1 MNRFPGSPARAYLLP
16 LLLLLMAGSGALPA
30 ALVSSAS
37 PDDARAPTFRSA
49 NPLQE
54 GPGRKAKRQCDPFGT
69 DWPYGVG
76 AARLAV
82 SSAGM
87 VATDAPLATD
97 AGAEVLLAGGNAVDA
112 AVATAFA
119 LAVVHPCA
127 GNIGGGG
134 FAVLRTAG
142 GEVSALDFRERAP
155 LASTRDMFL
164 DDRGELGE
172 DSVTGHLAAGVPG
185 SVAGLWEL
193 HAKGGS
199 MAWPDLLAPAI
210 RLAEEGFRADSNFCA
225 AIEREADRLARFP
238 ASAELFLPGG
248 SPVTPGSTWRDPELA
263 EVLRRIAAEGP
274 DGFYK
279 GETAKLI
286 LDEMKRGGGLI
297 SREDLETYEAE
308 WRRPVRF
315 DYRGHTIYSMPP
327 PSSGGLTLAL
337 IAKILEGFDLAAN
350 GWQSTENLHLTAEA
364 MRRAFAYRNQFL
376 GDPDFVDIQAS
387 LFTSDESAARLR
399 DSISLARATPS
410 EEVGAAQG
418 GDGTEGSHTTH
429 FSVVDGEGNA
439 LALTT
444 TINLGFGS
452 AVTVSGAGFLLNN
465 EMDDFA
471 AKPGSPNAFG
481 LVQSEA
487 NAIAPGKRMLSSMT
501 PAIVE
506 KDGRTLLVT
515 GASGGPRIVNGVFQV
530 ISNLVD
536 YEFGLTEALYAPRIH
551 HQHLPDK
558 IYYER
563 GGLSESQ
570 ISALKKLG
578 HQVVPREGVIA
589 VAASILRVGAY
600 WTGSP
605 DPRLGGSARG
615 PD

>member
-1 MNRFPGSPARAYLLP
+1 M
-16 LLLLLMAGSGALPA
+16 
-30 ALVSSAS
+30 
-37 PDDARAPTFRSA
+37 
-49 NPLQE
+49 
-54 GPGRKAKRQCDPFGT
+54 
-69 DWPYGVG
+69 
-76 AARLAV
+76 
-82 SSAGM
+82 
-87 VATDAPLATD
+87 ATDAPLATD
-97 AGAEVLLAGGNAVDA
+97 VGADVLFAGGNAVDA

-134 FAVLRTAG
+134 FAVLRSAE

-164 DDRGELGE
+164 DDRGELSE
-172 DSVTGHLAAGVPG
+172 SSVTGHRAAGVPG

-193 HAKGGS
+193 HATGGS
-199 MAWPDLLAPAI
+199 MAWSDLLTPAI
-210 RLAEEGFRADSNFCA
+210 RLAEDGFRADSNFCA
-225 AIEREADRLARFP
+225 AIEREADRLARYP
-238 ASAELFLPGG
+238 SSAELFLPGG
-248 SPVTPGSTWRDPELA
+248 SPVTPGSTWRGPELA
-263 EVLRRIAAEGP
+263 EVLRRIAADGP
-274 DGFYK
+274 DGFYM
-279 GETAKLI
+279 GETAELI

-297 SREDLETYEAE
+297 SREDLETYEVE
-308 WRRPVRF
+308 WRSPVRF

-337 IAKILEGFDLAAN
+337 IAKILEGFDLSAN
-350 GWQSTENLHLTAEA
+350 GWQSADNLHLTAEA

-376 GDPDFVDIQAS
+376 GDPDFVEIPAP

-399 DSISLARATPS
+399 ESISPSRATPS
-410 EEVGAAQG
+410 EEVGPG
-418 GDGTEGSHTTH
+418 KGDDGKEGTHTTH
-429 FSVVDGEGNA
+429 FSVVDGAGNA
-439 LALTT
+439 VALTT

-471 AKPGSPNAFG
+471 AKPGAPNAFG

-506 KDGRTLLVT
+506 KDGRILLVT
-515 GASGGPRIVNGVFQV
+515 GASGGPRIINGVFQV

-563 GGLSESQ
+563 GGLNESQ
-570 ISALKKLG
+570 ISALKRLG
-578 HQVVPREGVIA
+578 HEVVLREGGIA
-589 VAASILRVGAY
+589 VAASVLRVGAY
-600 WTGSP
+600 WTGLP

-615 PD
+615 PE

>member
-1 MNRFPGSPARAYLLP
+1 MS
-16 LLLLLMAGSGALPA
+16 A
-30 ALVSSAS
+30 ALVSRGR
-37 PDDARAPTFRSA
+37 PDDAGASNLRSA
-49 NPLQE
+49 HLLKK
-54 GPGRKAKRQCDPFGT
+54 GPGPRAKGQSDPFGL
-69 DWPYGVG
+69 DWPYKVG

-97 AGAEVLLAGGNAVDA
+97 VGADVLLAGGNAVDA

-119 LAVVHPCA
+119 LAVVHPSA

-134 FAVLRTAG
+134 FAVLRTAE

-155 LASTRDMFL
+155 LASTRNMFL
-164 DDRGELGE
+164 DDRGELSE
-172 DSVTGHLAAGVPG
+172 SSVTGHLAAGVPG

-193 HAKGGS
+193 HATGGS
-199 MAWPDLLAPAI
+199 MAWPDLLTPAI

-225 AIEREADRLARFP
+225 AIEREADRLARYP
-238 ASAELFLPGG
+238 ASAELFLRGG
-248 SPVTPGSTWRDPELA
+248 SPVTPGSTWRNPELA
-263 EVLRRIAAEGP
+263 EALRRIRADGP
-274 DGFYK
+274 DGFYM
-279 GETAKLI
+279 GETAELI
-286 LDEMKRGGGLI
+286 LDEMKSGGGLI
-297 SREDLETYEAE
+297 SQEDLETYEVE
-308 WRRPVRF
+308 WRSPVRF

-327 PSSGGLTLAL
+327 PSSGGLALAL
-337 IAKILEGFDLAAN
+337 IAKILEGFDLSAN

-376 GDPDFVDIQAS
+376 GDPDFVEIPAP

-399 DSISLARATPS
+399 ESISPSRATPS
-410 EEVGAAQG
+410 EEVGPVEG
-418 GDGTEGSHTTH
+418 GDGKEGTHTTH
-429 FSVVDGEGNA
+429 FSVVDGAGNA
-439 LALTT
+439 VALTT

-471 AKPGSPNAFG
+471 AKPGSPNAYG

-506 KDGRTLLVT
+506 KDGRILLVT
-515 GASGGPRIVNGVFQV
+515 GASGGPRIINGVFQV

-563 GGLSESQ
+563 GGLNESQ
-570 ISALKKLG
+570 VSALKKLG
-578 HQVVPREGVIA
+578 HEVVLREGGIA
-589 VAASILRVGAY
+589 VAASVLRVGAY
-600 WTGSP
+600 WTGLP

-615 PD
+615 PE